1 MLLFRILRL
10 LRNSI
15 LDLSLQLHVQEASLA
30 NLVADPVLV
39 NAADEIILL
48 TGIDLSHIVL
58 VLDERFTAEEDFGTV
73 FAIDEL
79 AVLDE
84 LVEVLTGSD

>member
-1 MLLFRILRL
+1 MLLFRVLRL

-39 NAADEIILL
+39 NAADEIIPL

>member
-1 MLLFRILRL
+1 
-10 LRNSI
+10 
-15 LDLSLQLHVQEASLA
+15 
-30 NLVADPVLV
+30 
-39 NAADEIILL
+39 
-48 TGIDLSHIVL
+48 
-58 VLDERFTAEEDFGTV
+58 VLDERFTGEEDFGAV

>member
-1 MLLFRILRL
+1 LLLFRVLRL

-58 VLDERFTAEEDFGTV
+58 VLNERFTAEEDFGTV

>member
-1 MLLFRILRL
+1 LLLFRVLRL

-15 LDLSLQLHVQEASLA
+15 LDLSLQLHVQEVSLA

-39 NAADEIILL
+39 NAADEIIPL